1 MNITIFSS
9 MSNVVSTLAAS
20 AQRLITVALTAALFC
35 IGAMSV
41 HAQTLNIITK
51 TTTIQMKTT
60 DIDSATVQTTTF
72 TIIKKDKTTQVIAIA
87 DILRMTFTLPT
98 GVANTSN
105 TANLGNILGLIKAYP
120 NPASATTAIEY
131 ELSQPAAV
139 EAQIVDASGTLTK
152 TISLGTQQSGAQMVH
167 WDATNNAGA
176 TVASGSYTCV
186 IRTSNGA
193 MITQKIIIVR

>member
-1 MNITIFSS
+1 MKRNLHKTALI
-9 MSNVVSTLAAS
+9 LAS
-20 AQRLITVALTAALFC
+20 FTLTAIFVFFAN
-35 IGAMSV
+35 ISV
-41 HAQTLNIITK
+41 QAQTLNIVTK
-51 TTTIQMKTT
+51 TSTVQIKTI

-98 GVANTSN
+98 GVANTNN

-131 ELSQPAAV
+131 ELSQPASV

-152 TISLGTQQSGAQMVH
+152 TISLGTQQSGAQTVQ

>member
-1 MNITIFSS
+1 MKRNLHKTALILASCTLTMIFVFFATI
-9 MSNVVSTLAAS
+9 S
-20 AQRLITVALTAALFC
+20 AQ
-35 IGAMSV
+35 
-41 HAQTLNIITK
+41 AQTLNIVTK
-51 TTTIQMKTT
+51 TSTVQIKTT

-98 GVANTSN
+98 GVTNTNN

-120 NPASATTAIEY
+120 NPANATTAIEY
-131 ELSQPAAV
+131 ELSQSASV
-139 EAQIVDASGTLTK
+139 EAQIVDASGALTK
-152 TISLGTQQSGAQMVH
+152 TISLGTQQSGAQTVQ